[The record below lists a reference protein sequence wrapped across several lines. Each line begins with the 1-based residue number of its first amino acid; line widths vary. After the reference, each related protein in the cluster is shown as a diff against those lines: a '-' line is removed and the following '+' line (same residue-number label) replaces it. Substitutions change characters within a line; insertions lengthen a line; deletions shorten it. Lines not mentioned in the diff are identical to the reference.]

1 MDLKSKNHSKKTKNK
16 MYALKSQP
24 KPKERGQVLPLLYLE
39 GIFFFVVFVFLVLC
53 LLIFQY
59 FFLNC
64 KFAKVFLKSKELR
77 KKKSPNSL
85 WDTLAPFSF

>member
-39 GIFFFVVFVFLVLC
+39 GIFFCSFCFFSPMSFDIP
-53 LLIFQY
+53 IF
-59 FFLNC
+59 FF
-64 KFAKVFLKSKELR
+64 
-77 KKKSPNSL
+77 
-85 WDTLAPFSF
+85 